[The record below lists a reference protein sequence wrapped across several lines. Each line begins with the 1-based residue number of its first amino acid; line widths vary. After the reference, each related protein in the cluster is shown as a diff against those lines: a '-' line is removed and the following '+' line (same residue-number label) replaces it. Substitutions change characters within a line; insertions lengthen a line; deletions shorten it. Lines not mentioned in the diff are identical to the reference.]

1 MASGY
6 PPDCFISVLMGIL
19 VPYQHALWIEKLE
32 SVNIHTFLLHF
43 YRDRSYLHFLST
55 VILTNSQTWQIRI
68 SPVFMICFSS
78 KKVEGVRWIWR
89 ETKSMYNQLMDV
101 MSRQD
106 SFEEKYKQGTAERKE
121 EIKVLKKENR
131 SEVVYGE
138 NVKVQATM
146 LYSEGVMSK
155 DRIADFLNAAGN
167 GERNLSTGSVYQFC
181 KALAGNA
188 KRSMEH
194 LEEELLNQRIAAAD
208 AAVITNNGVQC
219 YIRIFSITGAV
230 LYRAVKEK
238 TIDAMHRSRFPEKF
252 TGTRIHDY
260 ETAVYHYKKTK

>member
-1 MASGY
+1 
-6 PPDCFISVLMGIL
+6 
-19 VPYQHALWIEKLE
+19 
-32 SVNIHTFLLHF
+32 
-43 YRDRSYLHFLST
+43 
-55 VILTNSQTWQIRI
+55 
-68 SPVFMICFSS
+68 
-78 KKVEGVRWIWR
+78 
-89 ETKSMYNQLMDV
+89 
-101 MSRQD
+101 
-106 SFEEKYKQGTAERKE
+106 
-121 EIKVLKKENR
+121 
-131 SEVVYGE
+131 
-138 NVKVQATM
+138 M
-146 LYSEGVMSK
+146 LYSEGVMSR

-230 LYRAVKEK
+230 LYRAEK
-238 TIDAMHRSRFPEKF
+238 NIDAMHRSRFPEKF

-260 ETAVYHYKKTK
+260 ETAVYHYKKTKICKIRETVFTEQNGQVPLQPSAVLRNIET

>member
-1 MASGY
+1 
-6 PPDCFISVLMGIL
+6 
-19 VPYQHALWIEKLE
+19 
-32 SVNIHTFLLHF
+32 
-43 YRDRSYLHFLST
+43 
-55 VILTNSQTWQIRI
+55 
-68 SPVFMICFSS
+68 
-78 KKVEGVRWIWR
+78 
-89 ETKSMYNQLMDV
+89 MYNQLMDV
-101 MSRQD
+101 MSRLD

-121 EIKVLKKENR
+121 ENKVLKKENR

-138 NVKVQATM
+138 NVKVLATM

-167 GERNLSTGSVYQFC
+167 GERNLSTGSIYQFC

-230 LYRAVKEK
+230 FRKNSREHESMTMRLRCIIIKKQNKNMQNQRNGLYGTEWTSTVT
-238 TIDAMHRSRFPEKF
+238 TICGS
-252 TGTRIHDY
+252 
-260 ETAVYHYKKTK
+260 